1 MKILIVSHEYPPV
14 GGGGANACMKLSE
27 EYVKQGHEVTIVT
40 AWFQELEK
48 EIKRSGFYMIR
59 VPSKRKKKEHCRFG
73 EMLDYLLKAWKVCDR
88 LEKEQQFDICQVF
101 FAIPSGPIGLYLKL
115 RYKLPYI
122 IRFGGGDIPGFQE
135 RFRSLY
141 KIIGPFEKLIW
152 KNAAAL
158 VANSVGLKRMAEG
171 FYRKKE
177 ILVIPNG
184 ADVQGEQTAQEKN
197 RQESLFRILFVSRLI
212 ERKGLQFL
220 IPQLPKIEEECGRKI
235 VLTVVGEG
243 FYRQELERIV
253 KECQA
258 EQLVEFVGQKEKSE
272 LVQYYANAD
281 VFVLPSKKEGM
292 PNVVLE
298 AMSFGL
304 PIVMTPCEGSEE
316 LIQDNGY
323 AIETAA
329 FAEKIIFL
337 ENHERCRE
345 KMGLASRRLVSSCFQ
360 WSYAAKKYLSLMQDI
375 VQQKQ
380 K

>member
-40 AWFQELEK
+40 AWFQGLEK
-48 EIKRSGFYMIR
+48 EIKRSGFHMIR
-59 VPSKRKKKEHCRFG
+59 VPSKRKKKEHCSFG
-73 EMLDYLLKAWKVCDR
+73 EMLDYLLKAWRVCDR
-88 LEKEQQFDICQVF
+88 LEREQAFDICQVF

-115 RYKLPYI
+115 RYKLPYL

-135 RFRSLY
+135 RFRSVY

-152 KNAAAL
+152 KHADAL
-158 VANSVGLKRMAEG
+158 VANSMGLKRMAEG

-184 ADVQGEQTAQEKN
+184 ADVQEQRAEQTGNQE
-197 RQESLFRILFVSRLI
+197 EAFRILFVSRLI

-220 IPQLPKIEEECGRKI
+220 IPQLPKIEKECGRKT
-235 VLTVVGEG
+235 VLTVVGDG
-243 FYRQELERIV
+243 PYRQELELIAQQCQV
-253 KECQA
+253 KH
-258 EQLVEFVGQKEKSE
+258 LIEFAGQKEKSE
-272 LVQYYANAD
+272 LAQYYANAD

-316 LIQDNGY
+316 LIQGNGY
-323 AIETAA
+323 VAE
-329 FAEKIIFL
+329 AEKFSDYLVRLSHDKEKCVQMGRASKRMVEKVFNWRAVAEEYL
-337 ENHERCRE
+337 ER
-345 KMGLASRRLVSSCFQ
+345 
-360 WSYAAKKYLSLMQDI
+360 MQDI
-375 VQQKQ
+375 VQPK
-380 K
+380 